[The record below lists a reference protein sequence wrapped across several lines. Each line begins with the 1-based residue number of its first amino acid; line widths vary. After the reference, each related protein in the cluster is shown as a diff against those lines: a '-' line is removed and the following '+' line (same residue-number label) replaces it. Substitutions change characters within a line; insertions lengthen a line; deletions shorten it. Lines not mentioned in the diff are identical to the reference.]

1 MNSFLVKYR
10 VGSKTSEEEIMAS
23 SEEEAHSMME
33 NHLRWDSPKK
43 NIKIISVK
51 SIHSH
56 AKRLKTKR
64 KRSQDPFEY

>member
-1 MNSFLVKYR
+1 
-10 VGSKTSEEEIMAS
+10 VGNKTSEEEIMAS
-23 SEEEAHSMME
+23 SEEEAYSMME

-51 SIHSH
+51 SLRPHL
-56 AKRLKTKR
+56 KRMKTKR